1 MGDVN
6 GKCCSDLGT
15 SVEKN
20 DGTGGYSEMWKPE
33 DKVLFHTAI
42 DGIEET
48 PVTRLQRAC
57 DQVEHALS
65 MVEEFERRPSPVPEQ
80 LKASVL
86 EAKEL
91 LAQSCTALEGYKS
104 RQCAQL
110 SCCDAQEQLL
120 RKRYDDLRQWQ
131 DRWIF
136 DINDVLRQLN
146 VGKMGQ
152 RKSWLGDFDGAYEV
166 FSEGL
171 RAQPHDPFLLGQRG
185 RVQMQR
191 HRDAEAMKDF
201 AGAVRYNPN
210 DALAQAFVLFVTAQA
225 LFRQMDSDSV
235 PRRKRRTRE
244 QPRMPSVEEEEELD
258 GQAGINNQAL
268 PTAVEEQ
275 IAETDTPCATRETT
289 EEGGSETDAFPPHGG
304 GSLESTPRSSARKRR
319 TSLESPEEAWTPR
332 SSTQENQDVIGR
344 IVEAQHCLDAA
355 FARLASVEA
364 AGPDVQELKA
374 RAHILYTKVL
384 MAPEAQALPGALQHL
399 NAALVLR
406 PENSE
411 ARGLRSQICD
421 DLGMLDLKH
430 LNEVIEND
438 PNNVDALTTRCH
450 LLLKQGELN
459 SALADIDRALTLSP
473 DGLDCWLVS
482 SMVKQNFLKLPE
494 ALEDCFRAQALQPDN
509 EEVRNR
515 IKELRELMRGV
526 GEDISVASEG
536 SSAPLLSNSRGPGL
550 RNSLRMLL
558 QRLPGQ
564 KVN

>member
-15 SVEKN
+15 SVEKH
-20 DGTGGYSEMWKPE
+20 DGTGGYSELWKPE
-33 DKVLFHTAI
+33 EKVLFRTAI
-42 DGIEET
+42 DGIDES
-48 PVTRLQRAC
+48 PAIRLQRAC
-57 DQVEHALS
+57 DQVEHALN
-65 MVEEFERRPSPVPEQ
+65 MVEEFERRPSPVPDQ
-80 LKASVL
+80 LKASVR

-91 LAQSCTALEGYKS
+91 IAQSRVVLEGYNS

-191 HRDAEAMKDF
+191 HRDAEAMEDF

-235 PRRKRRTRE
+235 PRRKRKSRD

-258 GQAGINNQAL
+258 GQAGTSNQ
-268 PTAVEEQ
+268 
-275 IAETDTPCATRETT
+275 DTPCATRETT
-289 EEGGSETDAFPPHGG
+289 EEGGSETDAVPPLG
-304 GSLESTPRSSARKRR
+304 GSLESTPRSCARKRR
-319 TSLESPEEAWTPR
+319 ASLESQEGTWTPR
-332 SSTQENQDVIGR
+332 SSTQESQESVGRVI
-344 IVEAQHCLDAA
+344 EAQRCLDAA
-355 FARLASVEA
+355 FTRLASVEA

-384 MAPEAQALPGALQHL
+384 MSPEAQALPGALQHL

-406 PENSE
+406 PENAE
-411 ARGLRSQICD
+411 ARQLRSQICD

-494 ALEDCFRAQALQPDN
+494 ALEDCFKAQALQPDN
-509 EEVRNR
+509 EEVRAR

-526 GEDISVASEG
+526 EDISVASEG
-536 SSAPLLSNSRGPGL
+536 SSAPLLSNRRGPGL
-550 RNSLRMLL
+550 RNSLRALL